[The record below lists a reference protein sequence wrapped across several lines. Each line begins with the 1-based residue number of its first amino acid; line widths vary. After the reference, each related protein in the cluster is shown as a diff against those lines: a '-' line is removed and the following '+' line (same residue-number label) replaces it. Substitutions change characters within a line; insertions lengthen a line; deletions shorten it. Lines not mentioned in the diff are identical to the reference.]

1 MNKINRYKR
10 ILAAATALIA
20 AVSAAGCSK
29 TSESGGADKNQSAEI
44 SAENFEVAAD
54 DKDVGYDETQA
65 VTVALDGSNA
75 EISGKGAV
83 CENGRLSVTEAGTYI
98 LSGSFDGQIYVN
110 SKGSEIR
117 LVLNGVSVTNDSHA
131 ALLIEKAAKVT
142 LTLKDGTENSFTDG
156 AEYELTDSEDNTDA
170 AVFSRADLTVNGDG
184 ALNVTGNY
192 KHGIVGK
199 DTLTVTG
206 GDISV
211 NAVSGGIYG
220 KDCVKIS
227 GGNIDVNAGSNGIR
241 ATNDEDAELGFVA
254 ISGGTINVNAV
265 GDGIEAETVMQISGG
280 DISVVTGGGSD
291 NASVTSDGSVN
302 EDWGNWKGGEMKDGN
317 MGGMGD
323 MTPPDGEMKEMPDG
337 MPDGEMPQVG
347 DKGGNMPDGG
357 MTPPDANAV
366 SDTVY
371 TATSATEDT
380 SDTDTAAEISAK
392 GLKAGSSLNI
402 LGGAIDVDS
411 SDDSLHSNGSIDI
424 SDGVITARSGDD
436 GAHADSDLKI
446 SGGTIDIQKSYEGLE
461 GLNIYIS
468 GGEISVTANDDGLN
482 AAGGSDTGLSDR
494 SGRNGFAESGGSYLL
509 EISGGIIKV
518 DASGDGLDSNGD
530 LVVSGGEIYVS
541 GPTNGGNGAI
551 DVGDFG
557 STAQITGGTIVAAGA
572 VGMEVGFDE
581 SSTQYNVLQNLSSG
595 AAAGTEFTVA
605 DSDGNVL
612 ISYTFDK
619 SYQSVVF
626 SCPELSEGTY
636 TVTAGDIT
644 ETVEIT
650 SICTSN
656 STGMGGG
663 FGGGHG
669 GMGGH
674 GRF

>member
-1 MNKINRYKR
+1 MKGTNKYKR
-10 ILAAATALIA
+10 ILAAAIAFSA

-29 TSESGGADKNQSAEI
+29 TEKTDSADEEQSVGIA
-44 SAENFEVAAD
+44 SENFEVDAA

-65 VTVALDGSNA
+65 VTVALDGDAA
-75 EISGKGAV
+75 EISGDGAV
-83 CENGRLSVTEAGTYI
+83 CENGRLSITEAGTYI
-98 LSGSFDGQIYVN
+98 LSGSFDGQIYVE

-156 AEYELTDSEDNTDA
+156 SEYTLTDSEDNTDA

-184 ALNVTGNY
+184 SLNVTGNY
-192 KHGIVGK
+192 KHGIVSK

-211 NAVSGGIYG
+211 NAASGGIYG

-241 ATNDEDAELGFVA
+241 ATNDEDSELGFVA

-265 GDGIEAETVMQISGG
+265 GDGIEAETFMQIGGG
-280 DISVVTGGGSD
+280 DISIVTGGGSD

-302 EDWGNWKGGEMKDGN
+302 EDWGSWKGGGMKEGN
-317 MGGMGD
+317 MGDMGD

-337 MPDGEMPQVG
+337 EMPQGG

-357 MTPPDANAV
+357 MTPPDGNIV
-366 SDTVY
+366 SDSVY

-380 SDTDTAAEISAK
+380 SDTDSSAETSAK
-392 GLKAGSSLNI
+392 GLKAGVSLNV
-402 LGGAIDVDS
+402 LGGTIDVDS

-468 GGEISVTANDDGLN
+468 DGEISVTASDDGLN

-509 EISGGIIKV
+509 EISGGIIKI

-530 LVVSGGEIYVS
+530 LVVSGGEIYVN

-551 DVGDFG
+551 DIGDFG

-572 VGMEVGFDE
+572 SGMEVGFDE
-581 SSTQYNVLQNLSSG
+581 SSTQYNVLHNLSSS

-605 DSDGNVL
+605 DSDGNVI

-626 SCPELSEGTY
+626 SCPELAEGTY

-663 FGGGHG
+663 FGGGRG
-669 GMGGH
+669 GMGGQ
-674 GRF
+674 GMF

>member
-1 MNKINRYKR
+1 MNGISRYKR
-10 ILAAATALIA
+10 ILAAAVALSA

-29 TSESGGADKNQSAEI
+29 TAESEDGGENQSAEI
-44 SAENFEVAAD
+44 SSENFEVAAA

-65 VTVALDGSNA
+65 VNVALDGSSA

-83 CENGRLSVTEAGTYI
+83 CENGRLSITEAGTYI
-98 LSGSFDGQIYVN
+98 LSGSFDGQIYVD

-142 LTLKDGTENSFTDG
+142 LTLKEGTENSFTDG
-156 AEYELTDSEDNTDA
+156 AEYDLADSEDNTDA

-184 ALNVTGNY
+184 SLNVTGNY

-227 GGNIDVNAGSNGIR
+227 GGNIGVTAGSNGIR

-254 ISGGTINVNAV
+254 ISGGTINVSAA
-265 GDGIEAETVMQISGG
+265 GDGIEAETVMQIDGG

-302 EDWGNWKGGEMKDGN
+302 EDWGSWKGGGMRGGD

-323 MTPPDGEMKEMPDG
+323 TTPPDGEMKEMPEG
-337 MPDGEMPQVG
+337 MPDGETPR
-347 DKGGNMPDGG
+347 GGNMTDGG
-357 MTPPDANAV
+357 ITPPDGNAV

-371 TATSATEDT
+371 TATSAETA
-380 SDTDTAAEISAK
+380 DTDSAAETSAK
-392 GLKAGSSLNI
+392 GLKAGGALNI
-402 LGGAIDVDS
+402 LGGTITVDS

-424 SDGVITARSGDD
+424 SGGVITAKSGDD
-436 GAHADSDLKI
+436 GAHADSDLTV
-446 SGGTIDIQKSYEGLE
+446 SGGTVDIQKSYEGLE

-468 GGEISVTANDDGLN
+468 GGEIGVTASDDGLN

-494 SGRNGFAESGGSYLL
+494 YGRDGFAESGGSYLL

-551 DVGDFG
+551 DIGDFG
-557 STAQITGGTIVAAGA
+557 STAQITGGIVVAAGA
-572 VGMEVGFDE
+572 AGMEVGFDE
-581 SSTQYNVLQNLSSG
+581 SSTQYNVLHNLSSS

-605 DSDGNVL
+605 DADGNVL
-612 ISYTFDK
+612 ISYTPDK

-626 SCPELSEGTY
+626 SCPELAEGTY

-644 ETVEIT
+644 ETVEIS

-663 FGGGHG
+663 FGGGRG
-669 GMGGH
+669 GMGGR
-674 GRF
+674 GNF